1 MKKKIVS
8 AVLAAVMLLSLAV
21 CASADVLPEDYFVHR
36 LDGMDRVLV
45 TSSYSPDGDGKIDT
59 APLFDH
65 RTGTG
70 CMFDFTDSE
79 SKTFTLYIGSR
90 DSEIVNKFSGLFAGA
105 EGTEVEIAFYATDNP
120 ELTEWT
126 MLDVRPLEKDGD
138 WHVIEVENIEKGYA
152 FYRIDFT
159 LLTGDSFGILEL
171 SLFREA
177 VQKDGNDDSAKTLF
191 DREQWRKVPIKNGSR
206 PF

>member
-1 MKKKIVS
+1 MKKKILS
-8 AVLAAVMLLSLAV
+8 ALLAAAMLVSFAV
-21 CASADVLPEDYFVHR
+21 CAGAAELPEDYFVHQ

-45 TSSYSPDGDGKIDT
+45 TSSYSPDNDGKIDT

-90 DSEIVNKFSGLFAGA
+90 NSEIVNKFSALFAGD
-105 EGTEVEIAFYATDNP
+105 EGTEVEIAFYATDDA
-120 ELTEWT
+120 ELNEWT
-126 MLDVRPLEKDGD
+126 AFDIHPLVKDGD
-138 WHVIEVENIEKGYA
+138 RHVLEVENIEKGYA
-152 FYRIDFT
+152 FYRIDFK

-171 SLFREA
+171 SLFRTA
-177 VQKDGNDDSAKTLF
+177 VEKEENNAPSPILF
-191 DREQWRKVPIKNGSR
+191 EREQWRKVPVRGKR

>member
-1 MKKKIVS
+1 MKKKILS
-8 AVLAAVMLLSLAV
+8 ALLAAAMLVSFAV
-21 CASADVLPEDYFVHR
+21 CAGATELPEDYFVHQ
-36 LDGMDRVLV
+36 LDGMDRVIV
-45 TSSYSPDGDGKIDT
+45 TSSYSPDSDGKIDT

-65 RTGTG
+65 RTETG
-70 CMFDFTDSE
+70 CMFDFADSE

-90 DSEIVNKFSGLFAGA
+90 DSEIVNKFSGLFAGV
-105 EGTEVEIAFYATDNP
+105 EGTEVEIAFYATDNS

-126 MLDVRPLEKDGD
+126 MLDVHPLVKDGD

-171 SLFREA
+171 SLFRTA
-177 VQKDGNDDSAKTLF
+177 VEKEETNAPSSVLF
-191 DREQWRKVPIKNGSR
+191 EREQWRKVPLRGKR
-206 PF
+206 LF